1 MSEALVL
8 IKIVAIVIGVL
19 VTTLGMVSFVVW
31 QNLFRLIDPMFAMR
45 VLVALVAYTWLLH
58 FLQGV
63 AI

>member
-63 AI
+63 AK

>member
-19 VTTLGMVSFVVW
+19 VTTLGMVSFVTW
-31 QNLFRLIDPMFAMR
+31 QNLFRLIKPMFAMR

>member
-19 VTTLGMVSFVVW
+19 VATLGMVSFVTW
-31 QNLFRLIDPMFAMR
+31 QNLFRLIEPMFAMR

>member
-19 VTTLGMVSFVVW
+19 VATIGMVSFVVW

-63 AI
+63 AK

>member
-8 IKIVAIVIGVL
+8 IKITAIVIGVL
-19 VTTLGMVSFVVW
+19 VTTLGMVSFVTW
-31 QNLFRLIDPMFAMR
+31 QNLFRLIEPMFAMR
-45 VLVALVAYTWLLH
+45 VLVATVAYTWLLH

>member
-8 IKIVAIVIGVL
+8 IKIVAIAIGVS
-19 VTTLGMVSFVVW
+19 VTTLGMVSFVTW
-31 QNLFRLIDPMFAMR
+31 QNLFRLIEPMFAMR

>member
-19 VTTLGMVSFVVW
+19 VTTLGMVSFVTW
-31 QNLFRLIDPMFAMR
+31 QNLFRLIEPMFAMR